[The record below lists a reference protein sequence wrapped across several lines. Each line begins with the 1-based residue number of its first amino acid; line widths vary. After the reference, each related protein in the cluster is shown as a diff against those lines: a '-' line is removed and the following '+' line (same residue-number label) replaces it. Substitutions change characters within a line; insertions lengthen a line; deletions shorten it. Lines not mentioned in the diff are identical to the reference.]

1 MSEFQPPS
9 LRQRTGAVADLA
21 REHAV
26 ETETLGQVHPE
37 VLRAM
42 QDMGLPQLI
51 KHGSLCTIREF
62 IDVCGIL
69 GEGCMATGWCNFVW
83 GVHNYLVGLF
93 PQEAQD
99 AVWSN
104 PKTLVSGSLGPV
116 GSTDSVTDD
125 GAVISGRWRFNSGC
139 DHADWFLLGVSQ
151 EEGEPY
157 LALVHKSEVQ
167 IDDTWQVLGLRG
179 TGSKDAIVDNVRIPP
194 ERLIPASTTLFPYGA
209 LLVLVIVGPVIGG
222 AQAAVNEFSK
232 KMDPGAQHGLLLRLA
247 EASAEV
253 DAARTVVLAAADILD
268 INPAPA
274 AFMTTRILRDAAF
287 AARLCNQAT
296 RRLFEAAGASELH
309 DSRPLQRIFRD
320 VTAGCAHARLQWE
333 GQVLPYANML
343 VAESPSQDHQGE

>member
-1 MSEFQPPS
+1 LSEFQPPT
-9 LRQRTGAVADLA
+9 LRQRAGAVADLA
-21 REHAV
+21 REHAAQ
-26 ETETLGQVHPE
+26 TEKLRQLHPE

-51 KHGSLCTIREF
+51 KHGSMCSIREF
-62 IDVCGIL
+62 VDVCGIL
-69 GEGCMATGWCNFVW
+69 GEGCMSTGWCNFVW

-93 PQEAQD
+93 PQETQD
-99 AVWSN
+99 EVWSN
-104 PKTLVSGSLGPV
+104 PKTLISASLGPV
-116 GSTDSVTDD
+116 GQTDGVTED

-139 DHADWFLLGVSQ
+139 DHADWLLLGVSQ
-151 EEGEPY
+151 PEGEPY
-157 LALVHKSEVQ
+157 LALVHKSEYQ

-194 ERLIPASTTLFPYGA
+194 ERLMPASMTLYPYGA

-222 AQAAVNEFSK
+222 AQAAVNEFSRK
-232 KMDPGAQHGLLLRLA
+232 IGPDAEQGLLLRLA
-247 EASAEV
+247 ESSAEV
-253 DAARTVVLAAADILD
+253 DAARTVALAAADILD

-274 AFMTTRILRDAAF
+274 AFMTTRILRDTAF

-296 RRLFEAAGASELH
+296 RRLFEAAGGSELH

-320 VTAGCAHARLQWE
+320 MTAACAHARLQWE

-343 VAESPSQDHQGE
+343 VAE